1 MESDLPQDPKERE
14 IYLRA
19 LRVYSEQCE
28 PPALTPDCPF
38 SVTTAPG
45 VMGCGEECMDLL
57 GRHNAP
63 RPSEELDLGDGMTI
77 LRTRRPRA
85 RRVRRSDSF
94 DAQQAFLEDQQSENH
109 GHWRLAAV
117 LKGLQQLAT
126 SPPPTDQ
133 DSATERR
140 SRIDNLIAS
149 AGQRGLDRVMHVEP
163 WLRQVVASAVFAH
176 VIASEQADAEVGFE
190 LARGWSTLAGKYLIA
205 EDADEA
211 AGEALGA
218 LVGSIYTW
226 AMSVDAD
233 DLLNW
238 TPAEQ
243 DPSDSPTDL
252 PNLHIDDEA
261 AWLIERFTATYLDQW
276 STPALRMEWLY
287 LHGQIAGPCSSND
300 MRSRE
305 VEETA
310 LAKEL
315 ADRFAA
321 DTAAGPGLAMRLVEP
336 AIRFIGEGRRTEAAA
351 LFEAAAFHEP
361 RSFRALNNLGFC
373 LLPDDPARAL
383 HFFDRAIATGDA
395 DVEVAQVNHV
405 LALAVLGRHTSAID
419 SAEAFLK
426 QYSVV
431 RQNFSAWL
439 WDVDSILR
447 HSQPQLVDCRD
458 SLSYITSVLEAVKD
472 RVASGA
478 ADTSDG
484 TWN

>member
-1 MESDLPQDPKERE
+1 MASDLPKNPKERE

-19 LRVYSEQCE
+19 LRAYSEQCE

-38 SVTTAPG
+38 SVSTAPG

-63 RPSEELDLGDGMTI
+63 RPREELDLGDGMTI

-85 RRVRRSDSF
+85 RRVRSSDSF
-94 DAQQAFLEDQQSENH
+94 DAQQVFLEDHQSDNPE
-109 GHWRLAAV
+109 HWRLTAV
-117 LKGLQQLAT
+117 LKGLEQLTT
-126 SPPPTDQ
+126 SPPPADQ
-133 DSATERR
+133 DSAAERR
-140 SRIDNLIAS
+140 SRIDNLIAC
-149 AGQRGLDRVMHVEP
+149 AEQRGLDRVVHTEP
-163 WLRQVVASAVFAH
+163 WLRQVVVGAVFAH
-176 VIASEQADAEVGFE
+176 VIASEQVDAEAGFE
-190 LARGWSTLAGKYLIA
+190 LAGGWSTLARKYLIA

-218 LVGSIYTW
+218 LFGSIYTW
-226 AMSVDAD
+226 AMSVGID

-238 TPAEQ
+238 TPTDQ
-243 DPSDSPTDL
+243 DPSASPTDL
-252 PNLHIDDEA
+252 PSLHIDDEA
-261 AWLIERFTATYLDQW
+261 AWLIERFTLTYLDQW
-276 STPALRMEWLY
+276 STAALRMEWLY

-300 MRSRE
+300 MGSRE
-305 VEETA
+305 IEETT

-315 ADRFAA
+315 ADRSTA
-321 DTAAGPGLAMRLVEP
+321 DSAGPGLAMRLVEP
-336 AIRFIGEGRRTEAAA
+336 AIRFIEEGRRTEAAA

-361 RSFRALNNLGFC
+361 GSFRALNNLGFC

-383 HFFDRAIATGDA
+383 HLFDRAIETGDA
-395 DVEVAQVNHV
+395 DIQVARVNRV
-405 LALAVLGRHTSAID
+405 LALTVLGRHTSAID

-426 QYSVV
+426 QYSAV

-458 SLSYITSVLEAVKD
+458 SLSYIASILKAVKD
-472 RVASGA
+472 RVASGT